1 VGDREQPGGVGR
13 QGARQGTNWKGWALL
28 VLIVLLLIFILQNS
42 QEVEIKFLIFGSINT
57 ALIFALVISALLGAL
72 IGWLAPRVRR
82 RD

>member
-1 VGDREQPGGVGR
+1 MADQQAPGGTR
-13 QGARQGTNWKGWALL
+13 QTNWRGWALL
-28 VLIVLLLIFILQNS
+28 VAIVLLLIFILQNS